1 MRPDILTNRRR
12 TSVPDRETPL
22 SRRYKRIL
30 ENWVPVGL
38 SYFED
43 WPERPNCGHFFGGA
57 HWYGSDTAGPAF
69 VFAALANSPEYDSK
83 RTGCSKEELREL
95 ALKGIRYLCFT
106 HDTGP
111 AECIRPEKSL
121 GNPRTWGTKWGERG
135 RGFFPESQCGTNL
148 SDVALTALMLGNLVD
163 DETWGMIARMHEDYA
178 ERFGAMAPKSGV
190 YTNTQM
196 EENGWTSCGLAS
208 VECFLSNSP
217 HAKSWAETARR
228 WMFSTTTTQQDTKNH
243 ARFSDGQTVRE
254 LTGQTFVA
262 LPDYMAEN
270 HGMVHPSYTGSSVMF
285 TGRLGIIYGTF
296 GAKVPEHA
304 LFNRREIYDQLK
316 RTTDRTGSMHPVQGM
331 DWPYIPPDSGTLTH
345 ATAALFLDDPDGAFF
360 ESRALE
366 TLEQRAESAG
376 GRMHDRQIAEIVHGP
391 QDPLIIR
398 EHNIV
403 SPAHTYFLHRIF
415 GDGPEPAS
423 AAEVERR
430 LTGVKVYPHSGFV
443 FHRHRTGQSSL
454 SWRNDIMALPL
465 NKDGLY
471 TVAPASGSFLAN
483 IDVQGKPDSHDLV
496 SVRLDEQQDG
506 FAAAMIL
513 DRAQRSVRQE
523 VLFAGLPSG
532 ISLSC
537 ERLTAQET
545 ITVQSVD
552 QGFLRIV
559 NEDFNALKGNCNGYR
574 TVHTPGGSDR
584 FKSYV
589 TRDPDSDVV
598 KAYDH
603 PAWLNVDNRMG
614 IVYTG
619 TGKTVYHNRHFYQVW
634 RAVADDL
641 TLSRVDQPFQVTA
654 GKTISE
660 LTALIAPDRTHRTTA
675 GIDFVALQTIPSAI
689 GLLADNHLAVANFGE
704 KSAAFTF
711 RARRSE
717 LSTIPIFG
725 GVTRLDEDN
734 IAFDRNL
741 GAGDARLQ
749 EAILNIQTDG
759 ALEVNADETGVVW
772 ARNTGSASALVT
784 HNGTETRIPPGEI
797 AVLE

>member
-1 MRPDILTNRRR
+1 MRPEILTNRKR
-12 TSVPDRETPL
+12 TSVPARETPL

-30 ENWVPVGL
+30 ENWVPIGL
-38 SYFED
+38 NYFED

-57 HWYGSDTAGPAF
+57 HWYGSDTASPIF

-83 RTGCSKEELREL
+83 RTGCSKEVLREL

-111 AECIRPEKSL
+111 AECIRPQKSL

-135 RGFFPESQCGTNL
+135 RGFFPESQCGTNVA
-148 SDVALTALMLGNLVD
+148 DIALTALMLGDMVD

-217 HAKSWAETARR
+217 NVKSWAETARQ
-228 WMFSTTTTQQDTKNH
+228 WMFSTTTTQQDTKNL
-243 ARFSDGQTVRE
+243 ARFSDRKTVRE

-285 TGRLGIIYGTF
+285 TGRLGIIYGSF
-296 GAKVPEHA
+296 GARVPEHA

-345 ATAALFLDDPDGAFF
+345 ATAALLLDDPDGACF
-360 ESRALE
+360 ERRALE
-366 TLEQRAESAG
+366 TLEQRAESTG
-376 GRMHDRQIAEIVHGP
+376 GRMHDRQIAETVHGP

-403 SPAHTYFLHRIF
+403 NPAHTYFLHRIF
-415 GDGPEPAS
+415 GDGPEPTS
-423 AAEVERR
+423 GAAVERKLR
-430 LTGVKVYPHSGFV
+430 GVKVYPHSGFV

-465 NKDGLY
+465 NRDGLY
-471 TVAPASGSFLAN
+471 TVAPASNSYLAS
-483 IDVQGKPDSHDLV
+483 IDVQDKPDSHDLV
-496 SVRLDEQQDG
+496 SVRVDEHQDG
-506 FAAAMIL
+506 FAAAMVL

-537 ERLTAQET
+537 ERLTARET

-559 NEDFNALKGNCNGYR
+559 NENFKALKGNCNGTR
-574 TVHTPGGSDR
+574 TVHTPEGSDR
-584 FKSYV
+584 FRSYV
-589 TRDPDSDVV
+589 TADPESDVI
-598 KAYDH
+598 KTYEH
-603 PAWLNVDNRMG
+603 PAWLNVDSRLG
-614 IVYTG
+614 IVFTG
-619 TGKTVYHNRHFYQVW
+619 TGKTMYHNRHFYKVW

-641 TLSRVDQPFQVTA
+641 TLSIVDEPFQVTA
-654 GKTISE
+654 GRTISE
-660 LTALIAPDRTHRTTA
+660 LTALIAPDSTPRKTA
-675 GIDFVALQTIPSAI
+675 GLDVVVMQTRRSAA
-689 GLLADNHLAVANFGE
+689 GLMADGHLAVANFGE
-704 KSAAFTF
+704 SAGSITF
-711 RARRSE
+711 KAPRSE
-717 LSTIPIFG
+717 FSAIPVFS
-725 GVTRLDEDN
+725 GVTRVDEDTVTWSR
-734 IAFDRNL
+734 DL
-741 GAGDARLQ
+741 GAGEALLQ
-749 EAILNIQTDG
+749 KAILNVETTG
-759 ALEVNADETGVVW
+759 SFEVNAAETGEVW
-772 ARNTGSASALVT
+772 VRNNGDAPARLA
-784 HNGTETRIPPGEI
+784 HNGEETLVPQGEI
-797 AVLE
+797 VALA

>member
-12 TSVPDRETPL
+12 TSVPARETPL

-148 SDVALTALMLGNLVD
+148 SDVGLTALLLGNMVD
-163 DETWGMIARMHEDYA
+163 DETWTMIARMHEDYA

-208 VECFLSNSP
+208 VECLLSNSP

-243 ARFSDGQTVRE
+243 VQFSDGQTVRE

-423 AAEVERR
+423 AAAVERR

-483 IDVQGKPDSHDLV
+483 IDVQDRPDSHDLV

-559 NEDFNALKGNCNGYR
+559 NEDFKALRGNCNGYR

-584 FKSYV
+584 FDSYV

-641 TLSRVDQPFQVTA
+641 TLSRVDQPFQVTD

-711 RARRSE
+711 RAKRSE
-717 LSTIPIFG
+717 LSAIPIFG

-749 EAILNIQTDG
+749 EAILNIETDG
-759 ALEVNADETGVVW
+759 ALEVNAAETGVVW
-772 ARNTGSASALVT
+772 ARNTGAASALVT

>member
-1 MRPDILTNRRR
+1 MRPEILTNRRR
-12 TSVPDRETPL
+12 TSVPARETPL

-30 ENWVPVGL
+30 ENWAPVGL

-43 WPERPNCGHFFGGA
+43 WPDRPNCGHFFGGA
-57 HWYGSDTAGPAF
+57 HWYGSDTVGPAF
-69 VFAALANSPEYDSK
+69 VFAVLANSPEYDA
-83 RTGCSKEELREL
+83 RCTGCSKKELREI
-95 ALKGIRYLCFT
+95 ALKGIRYLCYT

-111 AECIRPEKSL
+111 ADCIRPEKSL

-148 SDVALTALMLGNLVD
+148 SDVGLTALLLGDMVD
-163 DETWGMIARMHEDYA
+163 DETWTMIARMHEDYA
-178 ERFGAMAPKSGV
+178 ERFGSMAPKSGV

-217 HAKSWAETARR
+217 NVDSWAETARR
-228 WMFSTTTTQQDTKNH
+228 WMFSTTTTQQDTKNL
-243 ARFSDGQTVRE
+243 ARFADGRTVRE
-254 LTGQTFVA
+254 LTGQTFTT

-296 GAKVPEHA
+296 GADLPDHA
-304 LFNRREIYDQLK
+304 LFNRREIYDELK

-331 DWPYIPPDSGTLTH
+331 DWPYLPPDPGTLTH
-345 ATAALFLDDPDGAFF
+345 ATAAYFLDDSEAAYF
-360 ESRALE
+360 ERQGLE

-398 EHNIV
+398 EHNV
-403 SPAHTYFLHRIF
+403 DNPAHTYLFHRIF
-415 GDGPEPAS
+415 GDGPDPAS
-423 AAEVERR
+423 SSRVERSLR
-430 LTGVKVYPHSGFV
+430 GVKVYPHSGFV
-443 FHRHRTGQSSL
+443 FQRHRTGQTAL

-471 TVAPASGSFLAN
+471 TVAPASGSFLAS
-483 IDVQGKPDSHDLV
+483 IDVQDRPESHDLV
-496 SVRLDEQQDG
+496 SVRVDENPEG

-537 ERLTAQET
+537 ERLTAREA
-545 ITVQSVD
+545 ITVRSVE

-559 NEDFNALKGNCNGYR
+559 NEDFKSLKGNCNGYR
-574 TVHTPGGSDR
+574 TVRTPDGSDR
-584 FKSYV
+584 FRSYV
-589 TRDPDSDVV
+589 SRDPDSDVV
-598 KAYDH
+598 KTYDH
-603 PAWLNVDNRMG
+603 PTWLNIDSRLG

-619 TGKTVYHNRHFYQVW
+619 TGKTVYHNRHFYEVW

-641 TLSRVDQPFQVTA
+641 TLSRVDEPFEVTA

-660 LTALIAPDRTHRTTA
+660 LTALIAPDRSHRKTA
-675 GIDFVALQTIPSAI
+675 DIGFVTMETGRFAV
-689 GLLADNHLAVANFGE
+689 GLLADNHLAVANFGQR
-704 KSAAFTF
+704 AGALTF
-711 RARRSE
+711 RANRSE
-717 LSTIPIFG
+717 LGEIPIFG
-725 GVTRLDEDN
+725 GVTRLDEDHV
-734 IAFDRNL
+734 AFERNL
-741 GAGDARLQ
+741 GAGEARLQ
-749 EAILNIQTDG
+749 EAILSIDTDG
-759 ALEVNADETGVVW
+759 TLEINATETGAVW
-772 ARNTGSASALVT
+772 ARNTGAAQARVT
-784 HNGTETRIPPGEI
+784 HDGGETRIPPGDI
-797 AVLE
+797 AVLV

>member
-111 AECIRPEKSL
+111 TECIRPEKSL

-163 DETWGMIARMHEDYA
+163 DETWSMIARMHEDYA

-217 HAKSWAETARR
+217 NVKSWAETARR

-296 GAKVPEHA
+296 GVGIPEHA
-304 LFNRREIYDQLK
+304 LFNRMEIYDQLK

-345 ATAALFLDDPDGAFF
+345 ATAALLLDDPDGAFF

-376 GRMHDRQIAEIVHGP
+376 GRMHERQIAEIVHGP

-415 GDGPEPAS
+415 GDGPEPES
-423 AAEVERR
+423 AAAVERR
-430 LTGVKVYPHSGFV
+430 LKGVKVYPHSGFV

-471 TVAPASGSFLAN
+471 TVAPASNSFMAR

-559 NEDFNALKGNCNGYR
+559 NEDFKALKGNCNGYR

-598 KAYDH
+598 KTYDH

-619 TGKTVYHNRHFYQVW
+619 TGNTVYHNRHFYQVW

-675 GIDFVALQTIPSAI
+675 GIDFVALQTIPSAV

-704 KSAAFTF
+704 KAGGLTFT
-711 RARRSE
+711 ANRSD
-717 LSTIPIFG
+717 LPNIPIFD
-725 GVTRLDEDN
+725 GVTRVDGDSV
-734 IAFDRNL
+734 AYARNL
-741 GAGDARLQ
+741 TSGEARLQ

-759 ALEVNADETGVVW
+759 ALEVNAAGTGGVW
-772 ARNTGSASALVT
+772 ARNTGAASALVT